1 MFPDAKLHFF
11 DPDADQPMGPEDADF
26 VFVPDTMLAHT
37 RPERLDLAINMVSF
51 QEMTAVQVDGYVRH
65 AHELGARY
73 LYSLNRDRSPYNPQ
87 MTSVREII
95 GQAYW
100 PQHVEVLPGVQYTQM
115 LHVAP
120 PQPVSIGDRAH
131 GQARKAAAK
140 SAAKKLKK
148 SATKKPDLGYKHLVG
163 WRRMDP

>member
-1 MFPDAKLHFF
+1 
-11 DPDADQPMGPEDADF
+11 
-26 VFVPDTMLAHT
+26 
-37 RPERLDLAINMVSF
+37 MVSF
-51 QEMTAVQVDGYVRH
+51 QEMTTRSRSTATSSH